1 MIIVFIILFYLL
13 KQKMFNKKIKDKIKD
28 KKIKDNK
35 KDKKIKDNK
44 KDKKIKDKIKKD
56 KKIKDK
62 IKKDKIKKDKIK
74 KDKIKKNKRE
84 IIIKPEMNKIKKEM
98 NKDSDLCY
106 LDISIDGKFIGK
118 ILIKLYDD
126 IVPKTC
132 YNFKMLC
139 KNKKYKNCLFHRIIQ
154 DFMIQGGDY
163 ENNDGTGGKSIYG
176 MKFEDENF
184 EIKHH
189 KPYLLSMANCGANT
203 NGSQFFITTV
213 ETPHLDGKH
222 VVFGEVIKGFEII
235 YKLNNIK
242 TNEDD
247 KPLSNVLISDAGIYQ
262 E

>member
-1 MIIVFIILFYLL
+1 MFDIIDIIMIIIFITIFYLL
-13 KQKMFNKKIKDKIKD
+13 RQKILNKSNNIKKNITKNKIIKNKKDIIKIK
-28 KKIKDNK
+28 KDNK
-35 KDKKIKDNK
+35 KVNKKDNK
-44 KDKKIKDKIKKD
+44 KNNKKDNKDIKKD
-56 KKIKDK
+56 IKL
-62 IKKDKIKKDKIK
+62 
-74 KDKIKKNKRE
+74 KKN
-84 IIIKPEMNKIKKEM
+84 NKDIKKEE
-98 NKDSDLCY
+98 NTDSDLCY
-106 LDISIDGKFIGK
+106 LDISIDNKFIGK

-126 IVPKTC
+126 IVPKTS

-139 KNKKYKNCLFHRIIQ
+139 KNKTYKNCIFHRIIK

-176 MKFEDENF
+176 RKFEDENF

-189 KPYLLSMANCGANT
+189 KPYLLSMANSGSNT

-242 TNEDD
+242 TDDND
-247 KPLSNVLISDAGIYQ
+247 KPISNIMISDAGIYQ